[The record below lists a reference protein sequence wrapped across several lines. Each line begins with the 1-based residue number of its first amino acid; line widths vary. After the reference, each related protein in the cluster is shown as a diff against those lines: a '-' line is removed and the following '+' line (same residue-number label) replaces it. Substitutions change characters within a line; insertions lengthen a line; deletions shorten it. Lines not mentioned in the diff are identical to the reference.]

1 MHILIVDDEPMVRS
15 SIARIVNA
23 LGGAYV
29 AYEADDGEDA
39 IAIIQEEPIDLV
51 ITDIRMPAVD
61 GLQLADIV
69 RRLYPHIRVVLLTGY
84 SEFEYALSALHS
96 GVYEYLLKP
105 ASKNSLL
112 DLIRKVD
119 EELQQERTQHKL
131 GRLRENIVMEKR
143 IQEMLYDLPVP
154 HADKDLF
161 PDCRSSAVFV
171 IRANA
176 AELPERSLRFAMKNV
191 VEELLGKAGKAAV
204 IVEGSHLVAV
214 LLASAE
220 MEPSLDYEGLSSE
233 IADVLSRLY
242 RIELTILHA
251 AGGGN
256 LADLGLLHMD
266 CMRRLNGLEAKGSGE
281 GTSAERD
288 ECHRLVKITRRWIE
302 EEYAGELTL
311 ASAAQRLFVSPNYLS
326 VLFKSQTDMTFTQ
339 HLVQVRIGKA
349 KELLAE
355 TQLKIYEICEKVGYA
370 DQAYFSRLF
379 KASTGKTPYEYRE
392 SVTL

>member
-15 SIARIVNA
+15 SVARIVNA
-23 LGGAYV
+23 LGETYV
-29 AYEADDGEDA
+29 AYEANDGEDA
-39 IAIIQEEPIDLV
+39 ITIIQEEPIDLV

-69 RRLYPHIRVVLLTGY
+69 HRLYPHIRVVLLTGY

-105 ASKNSLL
+105 ASRNSLL
-112 DLIRKVD
+112 DLIRKVN
-119 EELQQERTQHKL
+119 EELLQEKTQHKL
-131 GRLRENIVMEKR
+131 GKLRENIVMEKR

-161 PDCRSSAVFV
+161 PDCRSLAVFV
-171 IRANA
+171 IRVDA

-191 VEELLGKAGKAAV
+191 VEELLGKAGKPAV

-214 LLASAE
+214 LFEAAE
-220 MEPSLDYEGLSSE
+220 MEPGLDHERLASE
-233 IADVLSRLY
+233 ITDVLGRLY
-242 RIELTILHA
+242 RIQLTILHA
-251 AGGGN
+251 AGSGDP
-256 LADLGLLHMD
+256 ADLGLLYMD
-266 CMRRLNGLEAKGSGE
+266 CIRRLNELDANGLDKRPSI
-281 GTSAERD
+281 ERD
-288 ECHRLVKITRRWIE
+288 ECHRLVKITKKWIE

-311 ASAAQRLFVSPNYLS
+311 ASAAQRLFVTPNYLS

-339 HLVQVRIGKA
+339 HLVHVRIGKA

-379 KASTGKTPYEYRE
+379 KATTGMTPYEYRE